1 MVKPDRVARMSQPIH
16 VVGIALLVI
25 ANVGAVAQTKLQCA
39 DSATSMKNVSTD
51 ATGIVLATTTYTCA
65 FDRVAVAV
73 NCEASTIQQ
82 GGKLLQTTKTKYASI
97 GDYIDQ
103 FVVTPHLQLMQKFEL
118 RGPNGSTDA
127 PLTMDNTY
135 TYDSR
140 KRLIR
145 EDSVSAYAKTS
156 LAWIEWDAAGRPTKG
171 RWATSPTAPEPV
183 KTESI
188 SYDDKAKTMRRI
200 TGGLIPSQI
209 DTELYKNGNQSVQTM
224 TNDNIRKGYKVVATM
239 TTLTS
244 EKICR

>member
-1 MVKPDRVARMSQPIH
+1 MAKPVRVAPMSQPVY

-25 ANVGAVAQTKLQCA
+25 ANVGAAAQTKLQCA

-51 ATGIVLATTTYTCA
+51 AKGNVLSTTFYTCA
-65 FDRVAVAV
+65 FDKAAVAI
-73 NCEASTIQQ
+73 NCDISTTQPR
-82 GGKLLQTTKTKYASI
+82 KMLQTTKTIYATI
-97 GDYIDQ
+97 GDFVDQ

-127 PLTMDNTY
+127 ALTMDNTY

-183 KTESI
+183 KVESI
-188 SYDDKAKTMRRI
+188 TYDDKAKTMRRI

-209 DTELYKNGNQSVQTM
+209 DTELYRNGNEMVQTM
-224 TNDNIRKGYKVVATM
+224 TNDNISKGYKVVATM
-239 TTLTS
+239 TTLAS